1 MPDPSQFNIDRTYP
15 GPWTITFAWRALR
28 RPGLPPRVNRKPAY
42 PVGRERGNAA
52 VRYAATRSLISLNK
66 MKNKPRQFRAG
77 ADHKVE

>member
-1 MPDPSQFNIDRTYP
+1 
-15 GPWTITFAWRALR
+15 
-28 RPGLPPRVNRKPAY
+28 LPPRVNRKPAY

-77 ADHKVE
+77 ADLTRSNKHASEKAR